1 MPVRAVGRVFFTISL
16 QFLSPSFQESDG
28 GLYICMN
35 TFLGFG
41 KQYVEKHY
49 QKTGQR
55 VYLHLKRTRKPVKN
69 KNTCLSTLSWAVPLC
84 SVRVFRPQMQLGFFR
99 GELRYSSSS
108 ALPVLNRGVDCPWY
122 CCRASSLFRVAQFQ
136 SLRLATACPSPLNI
150 LLFLLNETEGRRH
163 QLQCWGPPKEETNS
177 LGYW

>member
-1 MPVRAVGRVFFTISL
+1 MAFFTISL
-16 QFLSPSFQESDG
+16 RVLSPSFQESDG

-55 VYLHLKRTRKPVKN
+55 VYLHLKRTRKPVKH
-69 KNTCLSTLSWAVPLC
+69 KNACNQTCAEIESWAVPLC
-84 SVRVFRPQMQLGFFR
+84 SVGVFCPQIPLVCFR
-99 GELRYSSSS
+99 GELSYTSSS
-108 ALPVLNRGVDCPWY
+108 ALLALSCCVACPWY
-122 CCRASSLFRVAQFQ
+122 CCRASFCFHSSLISVLKAFH
-136 SLRLATACPSPLNI
+136 SLPVPLNI
-150 LLFLLNETEGRRH
+150 FLFLLNEIEGRRQ